1 MVGLSATLKP
11 PPQARSQWSSAH
23 PNHRKSCNT
32 GLHTSRYT
40 YQGLGF
46 WYEPNM
52 YILEITFWGSEQIK
66 LKSLRLPS
74 SKVYYF
80 KTACLEYVQFCIE
93 DTYFEVTHDKRSAP
107 HSLSKNTMRIYE
119 KRLTSYTCGPLYK
132 LNLVTQKQNR

>member
-1 MVGLSATLKP
+1 M
-11 PPQARSQWSSAH
+11 
-23 PNHRKSCNT
+23 
-32 GLHTSRYT
+32 HTSRYT

-52 YILEITFWGSEQIK
+52 YILEITFGGSEQIK

-93 DTYFEVTHDKRSAP
+93 DTCFEVTHDKRSAP
-107 HSLSKNTMRIYE
+107 HSSSKNTMRIYE
-119 KRLTSYTCGPLYK
+119 KRLKSYTCGPLYE